1 MQNQEHIVDAI
12 FKDDSPVATV
22 EKIIS
27 ILRRHG
33 IEPVERWG
41 DTCVPYCFYLSVKIH
56 GTNFSVNGK
65 GLTKEFARASGY
77 GELMERL
84 QLGLAKAPA
93 MQKDGTYSFDTDRF
107 PPVPVSELIDNH
119 GEVFEAIA
127 RRSNTPITAEAMVK
141 QFADASGQVPC
152 VSCYD
157 LTTGRTVPFPN
168 DLRLKIY
175 GSNGSAAG
183 NTYEEAIVQALS
195 EIVERHNQ
203 YCTLQQQLTLPDVP
217 EERLHQC
224 PIAYRIISHLRE
236 QNFQVIIKDCSLGEK
251 FPVICAVVI
260 DRTTGKYHAHFGAYP
275 IFEIALERALTES
288 FQGHS
293 IRTIAEFDDFLYSE
307 NEVSSLSAVS
317 NEFTRGSWKK
327 SVEFFYGMPRF
338 PYRNHLGFAGGNNQ
352 TLLKE
357 CVEYFKEMGLHIL
370 VYNAATLGFPTCQ
383 VLVPGYSELFTDRL
397 CLAKNPYR
405 YFYAAN
411 RALRC
416 PSEANLADKMGLLM
430 HLDQMK
436 QHASGISKSKGFV
449 NNANLSVTLT
459 PEEDNFLMN
468 ASLGFILYDL
478 GRKNEA
484 LRHIDAMLHTCQER
498 DVGYLTALKR
508 YLRLSLQGRNSR
520 QIREILQIF
529 HDPSLTE
536 ELCDLMETGQ
546 NPLERFTLHCRM
558 DCAGTCPLRSKCCH
572 QTLQQL
578 CQMIS
583 QKQKELDYSA
593 FLEKMSHLLS

>member
-1 MQNQEHIVDAI
+1 
-12 FKDDSPVATV
+12 
-22 EKIIS
+22 
-27 ILRRHG
+27 
-33 IEPVERWG
+33 
-41 DTCVPYCFYLSVKIH
+41 
-56 GTNFSVNGK
+56 
-65 GLTKEFARASGY
+65 
-77 GELMERL
+77 
-84 QLGLAKAPA
+84 
-93 MQKDGTYSFDTDRF
+93 
-107 PPVPVSELIDNH
+107 
-119 GEVFEAIA
+119 
-127 RRSNTPITAEAMVK
+127 
-141 QFADASGQVPC
+141 
-152 VSCYD
+152 
-157 LTTGRTVPFPN
+157 
-168 DLRLKIY
+168 
-175 GSNGSAAG
+175 
-183 NTYEEAIVQALS
+183 
-195 EIVERHNQ
+195 
-203 YCTLQQQLTLPDVP
+203 
-217 EERLHQC
+217 
-224 PIAYRIISHLRE
+224 
-236 QNFQVIIKDCSLGEK
+236 
-251 FPVICAVVI
+251 
-260 DRTTGKYHAHFGAYP
+260 
-275 IFEIALERALTES
+275 
-288 FQGHS
+288 
-293 IRTIAEFDDFLYSE
+293 
-307 NEVSSLSAVS
+307 VS

-529 HDPSLTE
+529 HDSSLTE